1 MQETSNVNKQ
11 NWATKLMAIVVVVSM
26 VGSTLVLFAPEASA
40 RTGSDSYG
48 YIFKDSSEAGLDA
61 SWTEL
66 IGASG
71 TTTLLS
77 GSTDAGQGPYD
88 LPFTF
93 ELYENQ
99 YTTWGNGGD
108 NGYITLG
115 GAISYQWTSYHIPAT
130 QLGNAAVA
138 GAWFDG
144 GFCRTSNPTAGVYY
158 NTIGTAPNRE
168 FVVQYQ
174 DQGAWYPSVYQ
185 CPGAAAA
192 NAMTWQ
198 IILHE
203 GSNKISVN
211 YKDTDGGYSSDNE
224 QATTGIQGKPG
235 GNSVG
240 LEYIYRNSPVAFN
253 TLDDSAVQR

>member
-1 MQETSNVNKQ
+1 MGCKANGYCSRRVYGRKHSR
-11 NWATKLMAIVVVVSM
+11 AIRSR
-26 VGSTLVLFAPEASA
+26 GIGKNRKRFLRYT
-40 RTGSDSYG
+40 
-48 YIFKDSSEAGLDA
+48 FKDSSEAGLDA

-88 LPFTF
+88 LPFAF
-93 ELYENQ
+93 ELYENE

-144 GFCRTSNPTAGVYY
+144 GFCRTSNLSL
-158 NTIGTAPNRE
+158 IH
-168 FVVQYQ
+168 
-174 DQGAWYPSVYQ
+174 
-185 CPGAAAA
+185 
-192 NAMTWQ
+192 
-198 IILHE
+198 I
-203 GSNKISVN
+203 
-211 YKDTDGGYSSDNE
+211 
-224 QATTGIQGKPG
+224 
-235 GNSVG
+235 
-240 LEYIYRNSPVAFN
+240 
-253 TLDDSAVQR
+253 